1 MFFGVYNDSSRSLR
15 YANCGHIAPLLMH
28 VDGSIQRLTSTTT
41 VLGLFLKWESSL
53 EELKLGPG
61 DLLVI
66 CTDGV
71 TEAPNPQGEEYGE
84 ERLAELIQR
93 NRNLPVSELTAAIQ
107 ASVEEFSGA
116 TQADDITLIVARC
129 H

>member
-1 MFFGVYNDSSRSLR
+1 
-15 YANCGHIAPLLMH
+15 
-28 VDGSIQRLTSTTT
+28 
-41 VLGLFLKWESSL
+41 VLGLFLKWESTID
-53 EELKLGPG
+53 EEKLHPG

-71 TEAPNPQGEEYGE
+71 TEAPNPHGEEYGE
-84 ERLAELIQR
+84 GRLAELIQG
-93 NRNLPVSELTAAIQ
+93 NRDLPVTELLAAIQ
-107 ASVEEFSGA
+107 ASVREFSGA